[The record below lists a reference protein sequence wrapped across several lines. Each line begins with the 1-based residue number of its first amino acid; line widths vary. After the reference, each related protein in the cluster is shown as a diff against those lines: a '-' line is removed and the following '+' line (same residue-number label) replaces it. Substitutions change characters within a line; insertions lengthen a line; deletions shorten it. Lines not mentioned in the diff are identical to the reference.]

1 MLNQPSILAAGAGKY
16 NLAPEFQHVQATY
29 MNVGKAVEKLRKQK
43 DERIKELQ
51 EKKRIADD
59 RLP

>member
-1 MLNQPSILAAGAGKY
+1 
-16 NLAPEFQHVQATY
+16 